1 MRILSLLIALF
12 LHCVLTQLTV
22 PLEVE
27 HTLIWTKVPIYH
39 AKIVAESVKSR
50 IDQDGL
56 WGFTGNEEPPPSPNN
71 VIASIGALSEWGITL
86 DRMVK
91 SKPPTIEEAALI
103 ERAGNEVH
111 RYVKTRWSE
120 SEWETAWFV
129 NPPVRSHFCQEIFNG
144 LMDLLIISDYK
155 ASLDWLTFT
164 SLHDINKCTSVRIT
178 AGYRH
183 GVDA

>member
-1 MRILSLLIALF
+1 MRMLSLLICFISSLRAGP
-12 LHCVLTQLTV
+12 QLTV
-22 PLEVE
+22 PPEVE

-56 WGFTGNEEPPPSPNN
+56 WGFTGNEELPPSPNN

-103 ERAGNEVH
+103 ERAGSEVH

-129 NPPVRSHFCQEIFNG
+129 NPPVRSHFCQEDIQRPNG
-144 LMDLLIISDYK
+144 FAYHQRLQ
-155 ASLDWLTFT
+155 
-164 SLHDINKCTSVRIT
+164 SVPGLAHIHVF
-178 AGYRH
+178 ARH
-183 GVDA
+183 K